1 MMRRQNTCRGIIKFS
16 YFWAYFIVVDSTV
29 SIFSAQ
35 RRPYFIVLIFAVAI
49 NVAGIGIKFF
59 TDDPAL
65 YSALARSMAQSNNF
79 TDLLYHGA
87 DWLDKPHF
95 PFWVVAIS
103 FKIFGAN
110 TIAYKLPALLF
121 FFMAVI
127 YTYKLAKKF
136 YGDET
141 AIMAILILLTAQH
154 SVMSNTDVRAEPYIT
169 GLLMGAV
176 YHYYKV
182 KERVRFVDMLL
193 ASLFTACAVMTK
205 GIYLLIPIGAS
216 IIGDYLF
223 RKNIRGLFHWKWLLS
238 FILVMLFITPELY
251 SVYTQFDL
259 HPEKVVFGRNGI
271 SGIHWFL
278 WDSQF
283 GRFNNNGYITNTH
296 GDKLFFVHTLLW
308 AFAPWAIILFYA
320 LFATIRKMVKGIAQP
335 EYLCIS
341 GGVLMLLIF
350 SASKFQLPFYTNIL
364 FPFFAIITAVV
375 IKSLKAGGGLTFF
388 RVTQYLFAGLLIIA
402 VIALNFIFA
411 PERWPVFIVLLAGL
425 VLIAVYIF
433 KQRQPTW
440 QPVFLFTCA
449 AAIFVNLYLTTVAY
463 PIIVSYRGDLSAA
476 EYLNQNYTGQKVSA
490 AVLSNTFD
498 FYYHGAVTY
507 TDMDNI
513 LKTDSLKKQVIV
525 ADEKVIAG
533 LKEKGV
539 AFTTIK
545 AFEDYPKENLSLPF
559 IIKSKRLGTL
569 DHFYLIRLVK

>member
-1 MMRRQNTCRGIIKFS
+1 
-16 YFWAYFIVVDSTV
+16 VDSSSA
-29 SIFSAQ
+29 SIFSLQ
-35 RRPYFIVLIFAVAI
+35 KRPYLIVLLLAI
-49 NVAGIGIKFF
+49 VLNVAGIGIKFF

-65 YSALARSMAQSNNF
+65 YSALSRSMAQNNNF

-95 PFWVVAIS
+95 PFWIIAIS
-103 FKIFGAN
+103 FKVFGIN

-121 FFMAVI
+121 FFMSVA

-141 AIMAILILLTAQH
+141 AIIAILILLTAQH
-154 SVMSNTDVRAEPYIT
+154 SVMSNTDVRAEPYIM

-176 YHYYKV
+176 YHFYKV
-182 KERVRFVDMLL
+182 KERFSMADMLL
-193 ASLFTACAVMTK
+193 ASVFTACAVMTK

-223 RKNIRGLFHWKWLLS
+223 QGNIKGVFHWKWLLS
-238 FILVMLFITPELY
+238 FILVVIFTLPEIY

-259 HPEKVVFGRNGI
+259 HPEKVVFGRTGI

-308 AFAPWAIILFYA
+308 AFAPWAILLFYA
-320 LFATIRKMVKGIAQP
+320 LYATVRKMIKGITQP

-341 GGVLMLLIF
+341 GSVLMLLIF

-364 FPFFAIITAVV
+364 FPFFAIITAVF
-375 IKSLKAGGGLTFF
+375 ISSLKAGAALKFF
-388 RVTQYLFAGLLIIA
+388 KIAQYIITGLLLVA

-411 PERWPVFIVLLAGL
+411 PECWPVFVLLIAAFIGL
-425 VLIAVYIF
+425 SIYIY
-433 KQRQPTW
+433 KNPTQIY

-449 AAIFVNLYLTTVAY
+449 VSVLVNAYLVTVAY
-463 PIIVSYRGDLSAA
+463 PIIVDYRGDLSAA
-476 EYLNQNYTGQKVSA
+476 EYLNQNYPQQKVSA

-498 FYYHGAVTY
+498 FYYKGEATY
-507 TDMDNI
+507 SNVDDI
-513 LKTDSLKKQVIV
+513 LKTDHLKSRIIV
-525 ADEKVIAG
+525 ADEKAVAELKDKGIAY
-533 LKEKGV
+533 
-539 AFTTIK
+539 TIIK
-545 AFEDYPKENLSLPF
+545 AFQDFPHENLSLPF
-559 IIKSKRLGTL
+559 IIKKRRSTTL
-569 DHFYLIRLVK
+569 DQFYLIRIR

>member
-1 MMRRQNTCRGIIKFS
+1 MLLAI
-16 YFWAYFIVVDSTV
+16 
-29 SIFSAQ
+29 
-35 RRPYFIVLIFAVAI
+35 AVNI
-49 NVAGIGIKFF
+49 AGIGIKFF

-65 YSALARSMAQSNNF
+65 YSALARTMAQSNNF

-95 PFWVVAIS
+95 PFWVIAVS
-103 FKIFGAN
+103 FKIFGVN

-121 FFMAVI
+121 FFMAVV

-141 AIMAILILLTAQH
+141 AIVAILILLTVQH
-154 SVMSNTDVRAEPYIT
+154 AVMSNTDVRAEPYIM

-182 KERVRFVDMLL
+182 KENPRFVDILL

-223 RKNIRGLFHWKWLLS
+223 KKNIKGLFHWKWLLS
-238 FILVMLFITPELY
+238 FVLVIVFITPELY

-259 HPEKVVFGRNGI
+259 HPEKVVFGRKGI

-283 GRFNNNGYITNTH
+283 GRFNNNGYIQNTH

-320 LFATIRKMVKGIAQP
+320 LYTTIRKMVKGIAQP

-364 FPFFAIITAVV
+364 FPFFAIITAVFIV
-375 IKSLKAGGGLTFF
+375 SLKAGGEFTFF
-388 RVTQYLFAGLLIIA
+388 KVTQYILSGLLVTA
-402 VIALNFIFA
+402 VVALNFIFA
-411 PERWPVFIVLLAGL
+411 PGYWPVFIVLLA
-425 VLIAVYIF
+425 VLIILTVYIV
-433 KQRQPTW
+433 KQKETSW
-440 QPVFLFTCA
+440 QPLFLFTCA
-449 AAIFVNLYLTTVAY
+449 VAIFVNAYLITVAY
-463 PIIVSYRGDLSAA
+463 PVIVSYRGDISAA
-476 EYLNQNYTGQKVSA
+476 EYLNQNYPNQKVSA

-498 FYYHGAVTY
+498 FYYKGAVTY
-507 TDMDNI
+507 TDIDYI
-513 LKTDSLKKQVIV
+513 LKTDSLKKQIIV
-525 ADEKVIAG
+525 ADEKTVAG
-533 LKEKGV
+533 LKEKGI
-539 AFTTIK
+539 AYTTIK

-559 IIKSKRLGTL
+559 IIKRKRPGTL
-569 DHFYLIRLVK
+569 DHFYLIRLVNN

>member
-1 MMRRQNTCRGIIKFS
+1 M
-16 YFWAYFIVVDSTV
+16 DSSSA
-29 SIFSAQ
+29 SIFSLQ
-35 RRPYFIVLIFAVAI
+35 KRPYLIVLLLAI
-49 NVAGIGIKFF
+49 VLNVAGIGIKFF

-65 YSALARSMAQSNNF
+65 YSALSRSMAQNNNF

-95 PFWVVAIS
+95 PFWIIAIS
-103 FKIFGAN
+103 FKVFGIN

-121 FFMAVI
+121 FFMSVA

-141 AIMAILILLTAQH
+141 AIIAILILLTAQH
-154 SVMSNTDVRAEPYIT
+154 SVMSNTDVRAEPYIM

-176 YHYYKV
+176 YHFYKV
-182 KERVRFVDMLL
+182 KERFSMADMLL
-193 ASLFTACAVMTK
+193 ASVFTACAVMTK

-223 RKNIRGLFHWKWLLS
+223 QGNIKGVFHWKWLLS
-238 FILVMLFITPELY
+238 FILVVIFTLPEIY

-259 HPEKVVFGRNGI
+259 HPEKVVFGRTGI

-308 AFAPWAIILFYA
+308 AFAPWAILLFYA
-320 LFATIRKMVKGIAQP
+320 LYATVRKMIKGITQP

-341 GGVLMLLIF
+341 GSVLMLLIF

-364 FPFFAIITAVV
+364 FPFFAIITAVF
-375 IKSLKAGGGLTFF
+375 ISSLKAGAALKFF
-388 RVTQYLFAGLLIIA
+388 KIAQYIITGLLLVA

-411 PERWPVFIVLLAGL
+411 PECWPVFVLLIAAFIGL
-425 VLIAVYIF
+425 SIYIY
-433 KQRQPTW
+433 KNPTQIY

-449 AAIFVNLYLTTVAY
+449 VSVLVNAYLVTVAY
-463 PIIVSYRGDLSAA
+463 PIIVDYRGDLSAA
-476 EYLNQNYTGQKVSA
+476 EYLNQNYPQQKVSA

-498 FYYHGAVTY
+498 FYYKGEATY
-507 TDMDNI
+507 SNVDDI
-513 LKTDSLKKQVIV
+513 LKTDHLKSRIIV
-525 ADEKVIAG
+525 ADEKAVAELKDKGIAY
-533 LKEKGV
+533 
-539 AFTTIK
+539 TIIK
-545 AFEDYPKENLSLPF
+545 AFQDFPHENLSLPF
-559 IIKSKRLGTL
+559 IIKKRRSTTL
-569 DHFYLIRLVK
+569 DQFYLIRIR